1 MEAIEQSRMNSTTLF
16 SLLVVLGAVL
26 GTTLSF
32 IVPSSDRQ
40 QTIEWLDNPRNI
52 SNFRLETDAGEID
65 NDALVGCW
73 TIVSFGFLN
82 CPDICPTSLSQL
94 SALSTRLEEVNFEN
108 DMAYVFVSVDP
119 SRDSIGEIGNYV
131 RHFSPSFLGATG
143 TAEQLKGLARD
154 LGVQFKVTPGSDEYA
169 VAHSVTFSIIDPEGT
184 FRGRF
189 RPGFNVANFVHD
201 FTSKLKPGYQL

>member
-1 MEAIEQSRMNSTTLF
+1 MVSIYEGL
-16 SLLVVLGAVL
+16 
-26 GTTLSF
+26 
-32 IVPSSDRQ
+32 PSSEEGQ
-40 QTIEWLDNPRNI
+40 K
-52 SNFRLETDAGEID
+52 
-65 NDALVGCW
+65 
-73 TIVSFGFLN
+73 VSRKQ
-82 CPDICPTSLSQL
+82 SQL
-94 SALSTRLEEVNFEN
+94 SALSTRLEEVNLEN

-201 FTSKLKPGYQL
+201 FTSKLKPGLSAVSL